1 MNNIFKGG
9 EGMISRILLSIL
21 LTVGLAGCA
30 TMRKDAAVT
39 EQLEMRISDLEQKV
53 QEKDDQIQALEAR
66 LAETRREAEMKVVK
80 RASGKASTREIQSAL
95 KNAGY
100 YTGNVD
106 GKVGKLT
113 KSAVMEFQKA
123 NGLKADGVVG
133 QQTWA
138 KLSEHLE

>member
-1 MNNIFKGG
+1 
-9 EGMISRILLSIL
+9 MISRILLSIL